1 VLFLCPKGGEIV
13 KIFDLYGVV
22 KLEDNGV
29 YKKLDNIDKKATN
42 IKKSFGAFAKKV
54 AVAGTAIGTA
64 IAGVG
69 VKSVQLA
76 SDAAEMQSKFNT
88 VFGEMTKDAEK
99 WASEF
104 RDKVGGSRVEIKGML
119 ADSQDMLTGFG
130 ASTQEAFN
138 FSTQIQELG
147 TDLASF
153 QNIQG
158 GAEEAVERL
167 RKGLL
172 GRFLPPILVTI

>member
-1 VLFLCPKGGEIV
+1 MKL
-13 KIFDLYGVV
+13 FDLYGVV
-22 KLEDNGV
+22 KLKDNGV
-29 YKKLDNIDKKATN
+29 YKKLDNIDNRASKLSQT
-42 IKKSFGAFAKKV
+42 FGKIAKGI
-54 AVAGTAIGTA
+54 AVAGAAIGTA

-69 VKSVQLA
+69 VKSVQIA
-76 SDAAEMQSKFNT
+76 SDAAEMQSKFET
-88 VFGEMTKDAEK
+88 VFGEMTNAAES
-99 WASEF
+99 WAKEF

-130 ASTQEAFN
+130 ASTQEAFK